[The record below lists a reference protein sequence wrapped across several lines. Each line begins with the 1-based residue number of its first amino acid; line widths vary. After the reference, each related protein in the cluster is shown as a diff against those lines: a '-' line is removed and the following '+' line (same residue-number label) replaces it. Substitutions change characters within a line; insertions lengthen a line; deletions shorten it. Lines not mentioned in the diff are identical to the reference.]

1 MMFIFLSFLSV
12 FGELIVSEKCESPTE
27 FSAGRY
33 RPTLDGIY
41 SFHLLTEPQDLSKL
55 SYILIEVDGS
65 FIPFLGVDS
74 DS

>member
-1 MMFIFLSFLSV
+1 MAVFLSFFSV

-55 SYILIEVDGS
+55 GYILIEVDGS
-65 FIPFLGVDS
+65 FIPFIEVDS
-74 DS
+74 LE